1 MFILAN
7 KFVAN
12 MEPGFLIHC
21 PPQIK
26 GEVLDMYLSAGWYRY
41 GNKIFTID
49 FFTENEKLYQVYWL
63 RYNVLKLKL
72 SDSNQKILNKNKLF
86 NYKIIPFQNSIE
98 LEALHSLY
106 LEKID
111 FVTISSIEELMEDIN
126 GSVYNSMLIEIREEN
141 KLIGAGIFDYGK
153 NSIAGIKNIFHPEY
167 KKYSLGKYLMLLKYQ
182 YCLQQNIK
190 WYYPGYFAPGHKKFD
205 YKLTIDADATEVCLI
220 DNRQW
225 VSYRDFSLMG

>member
-1 MFILAN
+1 
-7 KFVAN
+7 

-26 GEVLDMYLSAGWYRY
+26 GEVLDMYLSAGWYRF

-126 GSVYNSMLIEIREEN
+126 GSVYNSMLIEIRDEN

>member
-1 MFILAN
+1 
-7 KFVAN
+7 

-63 RYNVLKLKL
+63 RYNILKLKL

-111 FVTISSIEELMEDIN
+111 FVTISSIEELMEDVN
-126 GSVYNSMLIEIREEN
+126 GSVYNSMLIEIRDEN
-141 KLIGAGIFDYGK
+141 KLIGAGIFDYGN

-182 YCLQQNIK
+182 YCLQKNIK

>member
-1 MFILAN
+1 
-7 KFVAN
+7 

-111 FVTISSIEELMEDIN
+111 FVTISSIEELMEDVN
-126 GSVYNSMLIEIREEN
+126 GSVYNSMLIEIRYEN

-153 NSIAGIKNIFHPEY
+153 NSIAGIKNIFHQEY

>member
-1 MFILAN
+1 
-7 KFVAN
+7 

-111 FVTISSIEELMEDIN
+111 FVTISSIEELMEDVN
-126 GSVYNSMLIEIREEN
+126 GSVYNSMLIEIRDEN

>member
-1 MFILAN
+1 VFILAN

-26 GEVLDMYLSAGWYRY
+26 GEVFDMYLSAGWYRY

-49 FFTENEKLYQVYWL
+49 FFTENENLYQVYWL

-86 NYKIIPFQNSIE
+86 NYKIIPFHNSIE

>member
-1 MFILAN
+1 
-7 KFVAN
+7 

-182 YCLQQNIK
+182 YCLQKKIK

>member
-1 MFILAN
+1 
-7 KFVAN
+7 

-126 GSVYNSMLIEIREEN
+126 GSVYNYMLIEIREEN

-182 YCLQQNIK
+182 YCLQKNIK

>member
-1 MFILAN
+1 MLILAN

-26 GEVLDMYLSAGWYRY
+26 GAVFDMYLSAGWYRY

-49 FFTENEKLYQVYWL
+49 FFTENEKLYEVYWL
-63 RYNVLKLKL
+63 RYNVRKLKL
-72 SDSNQKILNKNKLF
+72 SDSHQKILNKNKRF

-126 GSVYNSMLIEIREEN
+126 GSVYNSMLIEIRDEN
-141 KLIGAGIFDYGK
+141 KLIGAGIFDFGN
-153 NSIAGIKNIFHPEY
+153 NSIAGIKNIFHPDY

>member
-1 MFILAN
+1 
-7 KFVAN
+7 

-26 GEVLDMYLSAGWYRY
+26 GEVFDMYLSAGWYRY

-111 FVTISSIEELMEDIN
+111 FVTISSIEELMEDVN
-126 GSVYNSMLIEIREEN
+126 GSVYNSMLIEIRDEN
-141 KLIGAGIFDYGK
+141 KLIGVGIFDYGK

>member
-1 MFILAN
+1 VLILAN

-12 MEPGFLIHC
+12 MELGFLIHC

-26 GEVLDMYLSAGWYRY
+26 GEVLDMYLSAGWYRF

-126 GSVYNSMLIEIREEN
+126 GSVYNSMLIEIRDEN
-141 KLIGAGIFDYGK
+141 KLIGAGIFDFGN
-153 NSIAGIKNIFHPEY
+153 NSIAGIKNIFHPDY

>member
-1 MFILAN
+1 MLILAN
-7 KFVAN
+7 KFVSN

-21 PPQIK
+21 PTQIK
-26 GEVLDMYLSAGWYRY
+26 GAVFDMYLSAGWYRY

-49 FFTENEKLYQVYWL
+49 FFTENEKLYEVYWL
-63 RYNVLKLKL
+63 RYNVRKLKL
-72 SDSNQKILNKNKLF
+72 SDSHQKILNKNKRF
-86 NYKIIPFQNSIE
+86 NYKIIPFQNSLE

-126 GSVYNSMLIEIREEN
+126 GSVYNSMLIEIRDEN
-141 KLIGAGIFDYGK
+141 KLIGAGVFDFGN
-153 NSIAGIKNIFHPEY
+153 NSIAGIKNIFHPDY

-182 YCLQQNIK
+182 YCLQQKIK

>member
-1 MFILAN
+1 
-7 KFVAN
+7 

-26 GEVLDMYLSAGWYRY
+26 GEVFDMYLSAGWYRY

-86 NYKIIPFQNSIE
+86 NYKIIPFHNSIE

>member
-1 MFILAN
+1 
-7 KFVAN
+7 

-21 PPQIK
+21 PTQIK
-26 GEVLDMYLSAGWYRY
+26 GAVFDMYLSAGWYRY

-49 FFTENEKLYQVYWL
+49 FFTENEKLYEVYWL
-63 RYNVLKLKL
+63 RYNVRKLKL
-72 SDSNQKILNKNKLF
+72 SDSHQKILNKNKRF
-86 NYKIIPFQNSIE
+86 NYKIIPFQNSLE

-126 GSVYNSMLIEIREEN
+126 GSVYNSMLIEIRDEN
-141 KLIGAGIFDYGK
+141 KLIGAGVFDFGN
-153 NSIAGIKNIFHPEY
+153 NSIAGIKNIFHPDY

-182 YCLQQNIK
+182 YCLQQKIK

>member
-1 MFILAN
+1 MLPN
-7 KFVAN
+7 KFVAY
-12 MEPGFLIHC
+12 METGFLIHN

-26 GEVLDMYLSAGWYRY
+26 GAVFDMYLSAGWYRY

-72 SDSNQKILNKNKLF
+72 SYSNQKILDKNKLF

-111 FVTISSIEELMEDIN
+111 FVTISSIEELMEDVN
-126 GSVYNSMLIEIREEN
+126 GSVYNSMLIEIRDEN
-141 KLIGAGIFDYGK
+141 KLIGAGIFDYGN

-182 YCLQQNIK
+182 YCLQQNIR

-225 VSYRDFSLMG
+225 VSYRDFILLGSR

>member
-1 MFILAN
+1 VFILAN

-26 GEVLDMYLSAGWYRY
+26 GEVFDMYLSAGWYRY

-111 FVTISSIEELMEDIN
+111 FVTISSIEELMEDVN
-126 GSVYNSMLIEIREEN
+126 GSVYNSMLIEIRDEN

-225 VSYRDFSLMG
+225 VSYRDFSLMR

>member
-1 MFILAN
+1 
-7 KFVAN
+7 

-72 SDSNQKILNKNKLF
+72 SDSNKKILNKNKLF

-126 GSVYNSMLIEIREEN
+126 GSVYNSMLIEIRDEN

-182 YCLQQNIK
+182 YCLQKNIK

>member
-1 MFILAN
+1 MLILAN

-26 GEVLDMYLSAGWYRY
+26 GEVLDMYLSAGWYRF

-126 GSVYNSMLIEIREEN
+126 GSVYNSMLIEIRDEN

>member
-1 MFILAN
+1 
-7 KFVAN
+7 

-26 GEVLDMYLSAGWYRY
+26 GEVFDMYLSAGWYRY

-111 FVTISSIEELMEDIN
+111 FVTISSIEELMEDVA
-126 GSVYNSMLIEIREEN
+126 GSVYNSMLIEIRDEN

-167 KKYSLGKYLMLLKYQ
+167 KKYSIGKYLMLLKYQ

-205 YKLTIDADATEVCLI
+205 YKLAIDADATEVCLI

>member
-1 MFILAN
+1 
-7 KFVAN
+7 

>member
-1 MFILAN
+1 
-7 KFVAN
+7 

-26 GEVLDMYLSAGWYRY
+26 GEVFDMYLSAGWYRY

-111 FVTISSIEELMEDIN
+111 FVTISSIEELMEDVN
-126 GSVYNSMLIEIREEN
+126 GSVYNSMLIEIRDEN

>member
-1 MFILAN
+1 
-7 KFVAN
+7 

-26 GEVLDMYLSAGWYRY
+26 GEVFDMYLSAGWYRY

-111 FVTISSIEELMEDIN
+111 FVTISSIEELMEDVN
-126 GSVYNSMLIEIREEN
+126 GSVYNSMLIEIRDEN

-190 WYYPGYFAPGHKKFD
+190 WYYPGYFAPSHKKFD

>member
-1 MFILAN
+1 
-7 KFVAN
+7 

-63 RYNVLKLKL
+63 RYNVLNLKL
-72 SDSNQKILNKNKLF
+72 SDSNQKILNKNKRF
-86 NYKIIPFQNSIE
+86 NYKIIPFQNSLE

-111 FVTISSIEELMEDIN
+111 FVTISSIEELMEDVN
-126 GSVYNSMLIEIREEN
+126 GSVYNSMLIEIRDEN

-182 YCLQQNIK
+182 YCLQKNIK

>member
-1 MFILAN
+1 
-7 KFVAN
+7 

-111 FVTISSIEELMEDIN
+111 FVTISSIEELMEDVN
-126 GSVYNSMLIEIREEN
+126 GSVYNSMLIEIRDEN

-182 YCLQQNIK
+182 YCLQKKIK

>member
-1 MFILAN
+1 
-7 KFVAN
+7 

-126 GSVYNSMLIEIREEN
+126 GSVYNSMLIEIRDEN

-182 YCLQQNIK
+182 YCLQKNIK